1 MDQYPPYTSMTPEE
15 AGQRTERLR
24 RLVWIMYVLYA
35 ATLIS
40 GFTSIIG
47 VIMAHFKEKEAAGL
61 DPVLTSHISWLIRT
75 FWWALA
81 WSVAAAVLYA
91 LFITA
96 PLGALISLAAGI
108 WFMYRVIRGAF
119 RLHRE
124 KAMPVS

>member
-1 MDQYPPYTSMTPEE
+1 MDQHPPYSSMSSTET
-15 AGQRTERLR
+15 GQRTERLR
-24 RLVWIMYVLYA
+24 RLVWIIYVLYA

-47 VIMAHFKEKEAAGL
+47 VIMAHIKEKEASGL
-61 DPVLTSHISWLIRT
+61 DPVLSSHISWLIRT

-108 WFMYRVIRGAF
+108 WFMYRVIRGAL
-119 RLHRE
+119 RLHRG
-124 KAMPVS
+124 KAMPVN